1 MSLLIAKKRRDCLN
15 NSLDKV
21 VCLTPTKGKAATRI
35 DKWKYDLVS
44 EALIA
49 LIPETGD
56 GVLFSELSA
65 GVAQRIGHEN
75 ITKLGSCRWYTTT
88 VKLDLEVKQRIVQ
101 VKGSKPQRLLTLP

>member
-1 MSLLIAKKRRDCLN
+1 MKRGTEMKQNLN
-15 NSLDKV
+15 KV

-44 EALIA
+44 DALLA

-56 GVLFSELSA
+56 GVLFSDLSE
-65 GVAQRIGHEN
+65 GVALRIGQEN

-88 VKLDLEVKQRIVQ
+88 VKLDLEVKQRIVR
-101 VKGSKPQRLLTLP
+101 VKGAKPQRLLKLP

>member
-1 MSLLIAKKRRDCLN
+1 MKQNLN
-15 NSLDKV
+15 KV

-44 EALIA
+44 EALLA

-56 GVLFSELSA
+56 GVLFSDLSA
-65 GVAQRIGHEN
+65 GVAQRIGQEN

-88 VKLDLEVKQRIVQ
+88 VKLDLEVKQRIVRI
-101 VKGSKPQRLLTLP
+101 KGAKPQRLLKLP